1 MFRAFRSLVVSGALI
16 AGALVLV
23 PQVSAYA
30 AAPTS
35 PPVSICGN
43 SSVLTGPSTAPAG
56 STTIPA
62 GDNSSFLASSNTTY
76 YVASGTHNFLTAGQF
91 GQIIPQPGDKFI
103 GAPGAIID
111 GENISHAA
119 FTQTADHVTIQY
131 LTIQNFAGIQDEG
144 VVNHDSGDSWIIAN
158 DTIQDNTGAGM
169 MSGKNQ
175 WIVNNCIRHN
185 DQLGID
191 AYQVGNGLTGI
202 LIYHNEIT
210 DNAYNGDPGCGCTGG
225 LKLWWTNDT
234 NVLANTITL
243 NGSTGIWADTNNRG
257 TQIDGNYI
265 ALNAAEGIFYEISYN
280 AKITNN
286 FLYGNGLVKGPTNPT
301 FPTGAIYISESG
313 ADSRVGDRYQTSLD
327 ISSNVINSN
336 WAGVVLWEKSD
347 RSCGQNP
354 MDTTC
359 TLVNPTVATPTTCAN
374 ATLIQTTPY
383 INDCRWKTQN
393 VSVHDNTITN
403 LSTGYNGCSFSTGCN
418 YEGLMSDSGSQRAP
432 YLGQF
437 VENNI
442 TFNQNN
448 LFDHNA
454 YHGILWSF
462 MPHEA
467 GLGNRVG
474 LTTWRTT
481 YGQDVNSTFVP

>member
-1 MFRAFRSLVVSGALI
+1 MMCSALTVGAFIVAPSVA
-16 AGALVLV
+16 
-23 PQVSAYA
+23 AYA

-62 GDNSSFLASSNTTY
+62 GDNSSFIASANTTY
-76 YVASGTHNFLTAGQF
+76 YVASGTHNFATAGAF
-91 GQIIPQPGDKFI
+91 GQIIPASGDKFI

-111 GENISHAA
+111 GQGVSHSA

-144 VVNHDSGDSWIIAN
+144 VVNHDSGNNWVIAN
-158 DTIQDNTGAGM
+158 DTIQNNTGAGM
-169 MSGKNQ
+169 MSGSNQ
-175 WIVNNCIRHN
+175 WIVNNCIKHN

-234 NVLANTITL
+234 NVLANTVTN

-265 ALNAAEGIFYEISYN
+265 AANAAEGIFYELSYN

-286 FLYGNGLVKGPTNPT
+286 FLFANGLGKGPVNTG
-301 FPTGAIYISESG
+301 FPTSAIYISESG
-313 ADSRVGDRYQTSLD
+313 SDTRVGDRYKTSLD
-327 ISSNVINSN
+327 VSGNVLTSN
-336 WAGVVLWEKSD
+336 WGGVILWENSD

-354 MDTTC
+354 LDTTC
-359 TLVNPTVATPTTCAN
+359 TIVNPTVATATTCAN

-393 VSVHDNTITN
+393 VSVHDNTFTA
-403 LSTGYNGCSFSTGCN
+403 LSTGYAGCSFTIDCN
-418 YEGLMSDSGSQRAP
+418 FNGVFAQYGTQRAP
-432 YLGQF
+432 YLGTF

-448 LFDHNA
+448 LFTNNS

-462 MPHEA
+462 MALEQNH
-467 GLGNRVG
+467 RVS
-474 LTTWRTT
+474 LHDWQTT
-481 YGQDVNSTFVP
+481 YGQDAGSTFAP